1 LRSFDLSRDERSAR
15 RLAFAS
21 IESFDGGTEEF
32 VEFIPSRRRSSAF
45 SASNVSTRA
54 ANPTTSAASSSYE
67 GLGGSGA
74 DTTADDRRSRTQDR
88 ACHAV
93 TDHQQPT
100 KIKALQQPSSTR
112 PVNGH
117 RLKSR
122 LRPMRGLKRL
132 RSARVISTGHAFI
145 QNIRRGHYELGIEEP
160 TTLRVMAAFTELTR
174 AI

>member
-117 RLKSR
+117 
-122 LRPMRGLKRL
+122 
-132 RSARVISTGHAFI
+132 
-145 QNIRRGHYELGIEEP
+145 
-160 TTLRVMAAFTELTR
+160 TR
-174 AI
+174 